1 MSKTETSFLDTKV
14 FKINNKHRTKV
25 YIKPSDRQSYLH
37 NKSEHPNSTKKSIA
51 CSQALRFNKI
61 CYNRSDLH
69 NNCKRLLNT
78 LTKRG
83 YTKKDTRT
91 EINRAIS
98 IPKNEL
104 LHKIKTSNTERLPL
118 TVTYNRTLPDFKTMT
133 GKNWHIL
140 QIESKLKIFFAESP
154 ILAFKRNKN
163 LKDIIGG
170 NKAFDNKKN
179 LNVKNLTKGNANH
192 VLRDQLTYVVNN
204 SKIGQPFKLSLTRT
218 PF

>member
-170 NKAFDNKKN
+170 NKAFDNKK
-179 LNVKNLTKGNANH
+179 KGNTNH